1 MLFAWAP
8 FVVRAVQIYVSA
20 NFQQAAFLAP
30 KGETFR
36 EFLEAQSI
44 FVFFVTIWVG
54 AGLIANDRR
63 ANALQLYLSRPL
75 TPPNTWPAS
84 WRFSS
89 SSSLAVTWVPAIGL
103 LVVQTVFAG
112 SFTFVRNNAYLF
124 PAITLFS
131 LAQVLLASSTM
142 LALSSLSKSSR
153 FVGVMY
159 AGLMFF
165 TAALFQALRG
175 ITGSSA
181 FAWISPNNALE
192 QLGDVIFRIQ
202 PRYDLPP
209 AVAALVVLALI
220 AGSGIVLA
228 RRVQGRGDRHVSLAV
243 PAAADTSTAD
253 PPTAPPLVHAEHLS
267 KWYGQ
272 VSGLNNVTVSIPP
285 GITGLLG
292 PNGAGK
298 RRS

>member
-1 MLFAWAP
+1 MPIHDQGYRRYGGTRAAVGRAWQVIAGAGIRSIISKRSFIALMLFAWAP
-8 FVVRAVQIYVSA
+8 FLVRAVQIYVSA

-36 EFLEAQSI
+36 EFLDQQGV

-63 ANALQLYLSRPL
+63 ANALQLYLSKPL
-75 TPPNTWPAS
+75 TAAEYIAGKMAIL
-84 WRFSS
+84 FLF
-89 SSSLAVTWVPAIGL
+89 LAFVTWAPAMGL
-103 LVVQTVFAG
+103 LLVQAIFAG
-112 SFTFVRNNAYLF
+112 SFTFIRNNAYLL

-153 FVGVMY
+153 FVGIMY

-181 FAWISPNNALE
+181 FAWLSPGDALE
-192 QLGDVIFRIQ
+192 QLGDVIFRLD
-202 PRYDLPP
+202 PRYELSP
-209 AVAALVVLALI
+209 ALAALTVVVLI
-220 AGSGIVLA
+220 VGSGFILA
-228 RRVQGRGDRHVSLAV
+228 RRVKGV
-243 PAAADTSTAD
+243 
-253 PPTAPPLVHAEHLS
+253 EI
-267 KWYGQ
+267 
-272 VSGLNNVTVSIPP
+272 VT
-285 GITGLLG
+285 
-292 PNGAGK
+292 
-298 RRS
+298 